1 MTVFGGSVSPARTI
15 DQTVDFGGTRSTS
28 HRDMHGAD
36 STITT
41 LRRDLV
47 HDGGCSVSA
56 RGVSAVDSGP
66 ALIGRPPAPQRS

>member
-1 MTVFGGSVSPARTI
+1 
-15 DQTVDFGGTRSTS
+15 
-28 HRDMHGAD
+28 MHGAD